1 MGAKLYWAKEIT
13 TYGKTI
19 IITMYDW
26 VCNINKCNCIT
37 IMPQKGK
44 TKKTTPWQIT
54 IKFLNTSDIE
64 TRLEEKRCATY
75 TLRNNGKDDSRFLA

>member
-44 TKKTTPWQIT
+44 KEIEEYRSNDS
-54 IKFLNTSDIE
+54 IISLELN
-64 TRLEEKRCATY
+64 
-75 TLRNNGKDDSRFLA
+75 